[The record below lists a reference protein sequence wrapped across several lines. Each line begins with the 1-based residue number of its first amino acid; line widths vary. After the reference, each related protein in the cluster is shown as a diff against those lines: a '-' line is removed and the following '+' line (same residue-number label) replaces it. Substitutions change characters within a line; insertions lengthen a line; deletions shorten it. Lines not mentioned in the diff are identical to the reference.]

1 MSPVTRSAPSRG
13 VMHMNLFD
21 RFSRVAKAN
30 LNNVLQRWEDPEKV
44 LSQAVEDMQKDLV
57 KIRQS
62 YAEVMAT
69 QKRMQ
74 RQKEQAEGLA
84 NEWYR
89 RAQLALEKGDE
100 ELVGNRAAF
109 VFVFT
114 PICIGKGSALAQAA
128 TGRHHRES
136 RRPDCFAIGVAV
148 KALRLDDRARI
159 EDYRSEGDQGP
170 VYRSCPY
177 RQDRYVHHST
187 MMNPR
192 HAA

>member
-1 MSPVTRSAPSRG
+1 
-13 VMHMNLFD
+13 MNLFD

-84 NEWYR
+84 SEWYR

-100 ELVGNRAAF
+100 ELVRTQRF
-109 VFVFT
+109 
-114 PICIGKGSALAQAA
+114 CS
-128 TGRHHRES
+128 
-136 RRPDCFAIGVAV
+136 
-148 KALRLDDRARI
+148 
-159 EDYRSEGDQGP
+159 
-170 VYRSCPY
+170 
-177 RQDRYVHHST
+177 
-187 MMNPR
+187 
-192 HAA
+192 